1 MNKRNSESRHCQYAD
16 GGQVQLG
23 DRVVFDDTLNH
34 DFGRVIAIFEQ
45 GTKEARGL
53 RLPNGGFLVKIDG
66 TGLRLYHNAYRDIS
80 FIARGSSQ
88 DNDIAMVKD
97 FLRGIPYDEDIAKY
111 RYDRY
116 LTGEEIH
123 VGDIVETYGNGDKMQ
138 RGRIIKHFLPE
149 TKDPE
154 AKDWYMQNG
163 GILIEFDRD
172 GLVGYGPADEELFF
186 VSRGRGQ
193 DVRTTRNTCKIVKRV
208 SNSCLL
214 ISLVALIFLSLV
226 DVVPW
231 KQASWARV
239 LYSCGIVFGL
249 SLIVS
254 VCCGVKCKRQK
265 GSDKCVSEVG

>member
-1 MNKRNSESRHCQYAD
+1 MVSAAES
-16 GGQVQLG
+16 
-23 DRVVFDDTLNH
+23 
-34 DFGRVIAIFEQ
+34 
-45 GTKEARGL
+45 
-53 RLPNGGFLVKIDG
+53 
-66 TGLRLYHNAYRDIS
+66 
-80 FIARGSSQ
+80 
-88 DNDIAMVKD
+88 
-97 FLRGIPYDEDIAKY
+97 KY
-111 RYDRY
+111 RFDRY
-116 LTGEEIH
+116 FSGEEIRI
-123 VGDIVETYGNGDKMQ
+123 GDIVQSYGKNEKLC
-138 RGRIIKHFLPE
+138 RGRIIKHFLPG

-154 AKDWYMQNG
+154 AKDWDMQNG
-163 GILIEFDRD
+163 GMLIEFDD
-172 GLVGYGPADEELFF
+172 GGLVGYGPADEELFF